1 MTAQKHLKQ
10 LIRARMQKTGERYAT
25 ARRHLIGTLQA
36 DNIDPATRWHFPGNV
51 PGTTALRIMLAHQGV
66 RAPHTGEP
74 FTEALLF
81 GLAGG
86 LGMGVFSFYYEKE
99 DHASFFL
106 AGRHQWHDDEAYL
119 KDALARFGLQTVVQ
133 ESGGAKA
140 AAQQLRTM
148 LDQYGPC
155 VTWVDMA
162 GLPHRALPSEF
173 GGGGYH
179 IVLVYCVNEAA
190 GTALIGDLTDAPI
203 SLPLDALAAARGRI
217 KKQKNRLLAL
227 APLPKSYAP
236 PALAELVRAGL
247 HSCQHGLLHPTLPG
261 MKGNAK
267 LEALKVWGQ
276 RLHGSNHK
284 AKEKESWERV
294 FRPGANLWRGL
305 TWIYDCIENYGTG
318 GGLCR
323 PLFAEF
329 LQEAA
334 AAIKQPALAA
344 LSEKYAELGRQWS
357 ALAEAALPDDVPLLR
372 QAKELS
378 LQRTEL
384 LHNGAAAEDVRA
396 VWSQLGELARQA
408 REQFPLTEAD
418 CAALRAQL
426 KTQVLALYEGE
437 VAAQAAL
444 AKVRV

>member
-10 LIRARMQKTGERYAT
+10 LVRARMQKTGERYAT
-25 ARRHLIGTLQA
+25 ARRHLIGNFQT
-36 DNIDPATRWHFPGNV
+36 DNPDPATRWHFPGNV
-51 PGTTALRIMLAHQGV
+51 PGTTALRILLTHHGV

-74 FTEALLF
+74 VTEAMLF

-86 LGMGVFSFYYEKE
+86 LGIGVFAFYYEKE

-106 AGRHQWHDDEAYL
+106 AGRHQWHDDAAYL
-119 KDALARFGLQTVVQ
+119 KDAFARFGLQTVVQ

-155 VTWVDMA
+155 VAWVDMA
-162 GLPHRALPSEF
+162 GLPHRAMPSEF
-173 GGGGYH
+173 SGGGYH
-179 IVLVYCVNEAA
+179 IVMVYRINEAE
-190 GTALIGDLTDAPI
+190 GTALVGDLTDNPI
-203 SLPLDALAAARGRI
+203 SIPLDALVAARARI
-217 KKQKNRLLAL
+217 KKQKNRVFAL
-227 APLPKSYAP
+227 APLPKNYAR
-236 PALAELVRAGL
+236 PALTELVRAGL
-247 HSCQHGLLHPTLPG
+247 HSCHHGLLHPTLPG
-261 MKGNAK
+261 MKSNAK

-276 RLHGSNHK
+276 RLHGSK
-284 AKEKESWERV
+284 DKESWDRV
-294 FRPGANLWRGL
+294 FRPGPNLWRGL

-334 AAIKQPALAA
+334 AALKQPALAA
-344 LSEKYAELGRQWS
+344 LSEQYADLGRQWS
-357 ALAEAALPDDVPLLR
+357 ALAEAALPDDVPLMQ

-378 LQRTEL
+378 VQRAEL
-384 LHNGAAAEDVRA
+384 LHNGSAAEDVRA
-396 VWSQLGELARQA
+396 VWAQLGELARQA
-408 REQFPLTEAD
+408 GEQFPLTGAD
-418 CAALRAQL
+418 GAALRAQL
-426 KTQVLALYEGE
+426 QTQVLALHEGE

-444 AKVRV
+444 LKTLA

>member
-25 ARRHLIGTLQA
+25 ARRHLIGTIQT
-36 DNIDPATRWHFPGNV
+36 DNSDPNTCWHFPGNV
-51 PGTTALRIMLAHQGV
+51 PGTTALRILLTQQGV

-74 FTEALLF
+74 FTEAMLF

-86 LGMGVFSFYYEKE
+86 LGIGVFSFYYEKE

-119 KDALARFGLQTVVQ
+119 KDALTRFGLQPVVQ

-148 LDQYGPC
+148 LEQSGPC
-155 VTWVDMA
+155 VAWVDMA
-162 GLPHRALPSEF
+162 GLPHRAMPSEF
-173 GGGGYH
+173 SGGGYH
-179 IVLVYCVNEAA
+179 IVLVYRVNEAE
-190 GTALIGDLTDAPI
+190 GTALIGDLTDDPI
-203 SLPLDALAAARGRI
+203 SIPLDALAAARVRI
-217 KKQKNRLLAL
+217 KKQKNRVLAL
-227 APLPKSYAP
+227 APLPKNYAQ

-247 HSCQHGLLHPTLPG
+247 HSCHHGLLHPTLPG
-261 MKGNAK
+261 MKSNAK
-267 LEALKVWGQ
+267 LEALKVWAQ
-276 RLHGSNHK
+276 RLYGSK
-284 AKEKESWERV
+284 DKEAWERM
-294 FRPGANLWRGL
+294 FKPGPNLWRGL
-305 TWIYDCIENYGTG
+305 TWMYDCIENYGTG

-344 LSEKYAELGRQWS
+344 LGEQYAELGRQWS
-357 ALAEAALPDDVPLLR
+357 ALAEAALPDDVPLMR
-372 QAKELS
+372 QAKELAV
-378 LQRTEL
+378 RRAEL
-384 LHNGAAAEDVRA
+384 LHNGATAEEVRA
-396 VWSQLGELARQA
+396 VWVQLSELAGQA
-408 REQFPLTEAD
+408 REQFPLTEPD
-418 CAALRAQL
+418 VAALRAQL
-426 KTQVLALYEGE
+426 QTRVLALYEGE

-444 AKVRV
+444 AKALA